1 MLTLFNVYLCCQ
13 TTEEDLNL
21 DSEPTVEDTV
31 EEVIIHV
38 LLQPDCLG
46 RRWGGGRN
54 GSLKLIARG
63 DYFSEIYVCK
73 HTPTQTHI
81 CTHVCYVSMRVHKFP
96 SKGMHET

>member
-54 GSLKLIARG
+54 GSLKLIARERL
-63 DYFSEIYVCK
+63 F
-73 HTPTQTHI
+73 
-81 CTHVCYVSMRVHKFP
+81 
-96 SKGMHET
+96 